1 MPCALTTD
9 YTFATCIGG
18 QGGAQKVFIT
28 EWANLSGAGST
39 FTATAGVITA
49 WTLATGKKFRTYS
62 VDQEQVL
69 FTDPLAV
76 SDETG
81 AIVYTPTV
89 AFTIKGFS
97 ITNFLEIALIAKN
110 YLCII
115 VLDNN
120 GLYWVYG
127 KDRPMKMV
135 SASADGGQKLEDGQ
149 KQLLS
154 FNGKDSVHMYQM
166 NAALITALTA

>member
-1 MPCALTTD
+1 MPCALTSD
-9 YTFATCIGG
+9 YNFATCIGG

-28 EWANLSGAGST
+28 EWSNLSGTGST
-39 FTATAGVITA
+39 FTAAAGVISA

-62 VDQEQVL
+62 LEQEQVS

-81 AIVYTPTV
+81 AQVYTKTV

-97 ITNFLEIALIAKN
+97 IVNFVEILQIAKN
-110 YLCII
+110 FLCII

-120 GLYWVYG
+120 GVYWVYG
-127 KDRPMKMV
+127 KDRPMKLA

-149 KQLLS
+149 KQLLT
-154 FNGKDSVHMYQM
+154 FNGKDSVHIYQM
-166 NAALITALTA
+166 NAGLITALTT